1 MNEDKRKRFL
11 RIGCLL
17 LAGIMILS
25 VLVSVLLML
34 MV

>member
-25 VLVSVLLML
+25 VLASVLLML